1 MARAGRL
8 TRRGLFGAGAA
19 GAAFLSARGNAL
31 ARDAEDVGDT
41 GPLAPG
47 ERPNVLV
54 VVMDR
59 MRADAVGAYDGA
71 GHTPHLDRLAD
82 RALRFEL
89 SIPEALPA
97 VPVRRA
103 VLTGMRSYPFRDW
116 RAVEGI
122 PAIPG
127 WNPIWPGQP
136 LLPERLAADG
146 LSTVLVSD
154 DPLLGGE
161 RFDPFLRRTTSVP
174 PLQGCDT
181 ENGEP
186 CGVCLPCLAADTS
199 RVPGY
204 LVPLKA
210 GLRAAKDPTARVMTK
225 AIAELEGLKAKQPF
239 FLGVDVFDPATIA
252 APPTAFVDGD
262 RIVDRDVFTP
272 ADLDLQRRVDVSVS
286 DDTEREVRR
295 LYRAQQTANDAQLG
309 RLLDRLDDL
318 GLRQR
323 TFVIVLS
330 DGGVALGE
338 HGVWG
343 HPEGVGVR
351 DPFEVPFLMS
361 DPRGRR
367 NGDRADY
374 LASGHDV
381 APTVLSRLGL
391 GRPGRMEGEDLT
403 AFLDDEDPP
412 SRAIFTSLIGTTVM
426 AGDDDDYVMVADL
439 AGQSRQVF
447 DDDGDNET
455 SGEGA
460 RLERLWAGAIGAAG
474 GTLPEFGDDA
484 PLRPGYPADD
494 QELLRDLGKD
504 RADTD

>member
-8 TRRGLFGAGAA
+8 SRRGLFGAGLV
-19 GAAFLSARGNAL
+19 GAAALSGVRADRAL
-31 ARDAEDVGDT
+31 AGEDVGDT

-47 ERPNVLV
+47 ERPNVLIV
-54 VVMDR
+54 VLDR
-59 MRADAVGAYDGA
+59 MRADYVSAYDGQ
-71 GHTPHLDRLAD
+71 GKTPNLDRLSD
-82 RALRFEL
+82 TSLRFEQVV
-89 SIPEALPA
+89 PEGLPA

-136 LLPERLAADG
+136 LLPERVALDG
-146 LSTVLVSD
+146 LHAVVISD

-161 RFDPFLRRTTSVP
+161 RMDPFLRRTTTVP
-174 PLQGCDT
+174 ALEGCDDA
-181 ENGEP
+181 NDDP
-186 CGVCLPCLAADTS
+186 CGTCVRCLAADPS

-204 LVPLKA
+204 LTPLQPGLKA
-210 GLRAAKDPTARVMTK
+210 ATDPTERVMTK
-225 AIAELEGLKAKQPF
+225 AIAELEGFRARQPF
-239 FLGVDVFDPATIA
+239 LLVVDVFDPSTIA
-252 APPTAFVDGD
+252 APPVAFVDGD
-262 RIVDRDVFTP
+262 RTVSDVFTP
-272 ADLDLQRRVDVSVS
+272 GRLEQWRRVDVTVS
-286 DDTEREVRR
+286 DDTADEVRR
-295 LYRAQQTANDAQLG
+295 RYRDQQTANDAQLG
-309 RLLDRLDDL
+309 RLLDRLDELELTD
-318 GLRQR
+318 R
-323 TFVIVLS
+323 TFVMVLS

-343 HPEGVGVR
+343 HPQGVGMR
-351 DPFEVPFLMS
+351 EPFEVPFLMR

-367 NGDRADY
+367 AGDSTDYRA
-374 LASGHDV
+374 STQDV

-412 SRAIFTSLIGTTVM
+412 HRNTFNSLIGTTVIV
-426 AGDDDDYVMVADL
+426 GDDDDYMLVADL
-439 AGQSRQVF
+439 EQQQRQVF
-447 DDDGDNET
+447 DEDGDNET
-455 SGEGA
+455 SGEA
-460 RLERLWAGAIGAAG
+460 TRLSSLWATAVAAAG
-474 GTLPEFGDDA
+474 GTMPEFGDDG